1 MRMDVR
7 PGRTGQSNRGA
18 VAIGRQQTSQPITFP
33 APKNGLVTTADM
45 ASQQPGSATVL
56 RNFLPTLVGCRIRGG
71 SQKRGK
77 ALDGGTIRSAFKY
90 KYGAI
95 EKLFMATDTAI
106 YDMTSPAAPPATTS
120 AATGGLTS
128 GDWCTFQHTNAGNSF
143 LICLNG
149 ADQRRVYNGSTWAT
163 TPAITFTDATTAA
176 QLNYGWLFKNR
187 QFFLKNA
194 TLDAYYLPVNA
205 IGGAA
210 AVFPLGGVMKKGG
223 SLLTGFSWSL
233 ESGDG
238 LSDLCVF
245 VSTEGEVAVYA
256 GSDPSDANSF
266 ALKGVYQI
274 GRPLGKNAWIRA
286 GGDIL
291 IATSD
296 GLTPISQVFQRDRQ
310 ALSQVSVSRPI
321 EDDWRRAANATGAG
335 WVVKQWPEQNLVF
348 IAFPANAVVSDTTFV
363 LNVLNGR
370 WSTISNWKA
379 TCYETLQGGL
389 FFGSLNGLCWQGDT
403 TGTDDGLTFTAAY
416 LSQFA
421 PAGQFGQRT
430 AATMAH
436 MYFRAKSEPKVRL
449 FARADFDKAIPT
461 FTTVTA
467 GDAASSEW
475 DVGLWDVGVW
485 DGLSQ
490 QQRYSFRQN
499 VRAAGDMLAVGCVI
513 TSGGPAKLDLEVDLA
528 TLQVAVGEAST

>member
-1 MRMDVR
+1 MKMDVK
-7 PGRTGQSNRGA
+7 PGRIGQSNRGA
-18 VAIGRQQTSQPITFP
+18 TSIGRRQTSQPITFP
-33 APKNGLVTTADM
+33 APKGGLVTTADM

-56 RNFLPTLVGCRIRGG
+56 RNFFPTLVGCRIRGG
-71 SQKRGK
+71 SQKRGRV
-77 ALDGGTIRSAFKY
+77 ADGGAIRSAFKY
-90 KYGAI
+90 KYGAL

-106 YDMTSPAAPPATTS
+106 YDMTSPAVPPATT
-120 AATGGLTS
+120 AAAVNGLS
-128 GDWCTFQHTNAGNSF
+128 GGDWCTFQHTNAGSSF

-149 ADQRRVYNGSTWAT
+149 ADQRRIYDGSTWAT
-163 TPAITFTDATTAA
+163 TPAITFSDATTMA

-210 AVFPLGGVMKKGG
+210 SVFPLGGVMKKGG

-256 GSDPSDANSF
+256 GSDPGDASSF

-286 GGDIL
+286 GGDVL

-348 IAFPANAVVSDTTFV
+348 IAFPTNTVVADTTFV
-363 LNVLNGR
+363 LNVLSGR
-370 WSTISNWKA
+370 WSIVGNWKA
-379 TCYETLQGGL
+379 SCYETLQGGL
-389 FFGSLNGLCWQGDT
+389 FFGSDGGFCWQGDT

-416 LSQFA
+416 LSQFT

-430 AATMAH
+430 QATLAH
-436 MYFRAKSEPKVRL
+436 MFFRAKSRPKVRL
-449 FARADFDKAIPT
+449 FARADFDRTIPPSADV
-461 FTTVTA
+461 TV

-475 DVGLWDVGVW
+475 DVGLWDKAVW
-485 DGLSQ
+485 DALTEQ
-490 QQRYSFRQN
+490 LRYSFRQN
-499 VRAAGDMLAVGCVI
+499 VRAAGDMLAVGCAI
-513 TSGGPAKLDLEVDLA
+513 TSGGEAKLDLEVDLA
-528 TLQVAVGEAST
+528 TLQVEAGEAST